1 MSEKGMQTV
10 FETLAKDGKIALDA
24 IKKWF
29 KEAAVI
35 GKDTGI
41 SEADVDAAVAKTS
54 KDKKGLEFAE
64 IKECVNALAKEKKVE
79 LKELME
85 KLAAAG
91 PMKSVKPGA
100 AEAGAKLAKDEKE
113 K

>member
-1 MSEKGMQTV
+1 MAEKGMQTV
-10 FETLAKDGKIALDA
+10 FETFAKDGKIAPECL
-24 IKKWF
+24 KKWF

-41 SEADVDAAVAKTS
+41 TEADVDAAVAKSS

-64 IKECVNALAKEKKVE
+64 VKECVNALAKEKKVE
-79 LKELME
+79 PKELMG
-85 KLAAAG
+85 KLAA
-91 PMKSVKPGA
+91 MKSVKPGA
-100 AEAGAKLAKDEKE
+100 AEAGAKLVKEEKE

>member
-1 MSEKGMQTV
+1 MAEKGLQTV
-10 FETLAKDGKIALDA
+10 FETFAKDGKISPDC

-41 SEADVDAAVAKTS
+41 TEADVDAAFAKTS
-54 KDKKGLEFAE
+54 KDKKGLEFADV
-64 IKECVNALAKEKKVE
+64 KECVTALAKEKKVE

-85 KLAAAG
+85 KLAAVG

-100 AEAGAKLAKDEKE
+100 AEAGAKLVKDEKE